1 MKFNNMEKD
10 QLFIMHVV
18 IDLIYMIL
26 GSFLISIGTNW
37 FLLPYKMTTGGAS
50 GVATIFYYIFNVPMG
65 LTIIFINIPLFIFSI
80 IKLGIKFNL
89 KTIFTTIIL
98 ALFFEI
104 FKDAALFVASVST
117 PPKILGAARP
127 PLPKGEA

>member
-50 GVATIFYYIFNVPMG
+50 GVATIFYYNNFYKYSSFYFFN
-65 LTIIFINIPLFIFSI
+65 N
-80 IKLGIKFNL
+80 
-89 KTIFTTIIL
+89 KTWN
-98 ALFFEI
+98 
-104 FKDAALFVASVST
+104 KV
-117 PPKILGAARP
+117 
-127 PLPKGEA
+127 

>member
-65 LTIIFINIPLFIFSI
+65 LTIIFINIPHF
-80 IKLGIKFNL
+80 FNN
-89 KTIFTTIIL
+89 KTWN
-98 ALFFEI
+98 
-104 FKDAALFVASVST
+104 KV
-117 PPKILGAARP
+117 
-127 PLPKGEA
+127 